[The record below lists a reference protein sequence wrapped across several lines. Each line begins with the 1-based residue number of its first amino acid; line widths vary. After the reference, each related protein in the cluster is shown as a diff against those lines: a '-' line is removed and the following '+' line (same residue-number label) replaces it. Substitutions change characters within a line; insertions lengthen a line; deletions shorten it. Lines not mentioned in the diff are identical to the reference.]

1 MADKWISEDSSE
13 AELKSAV
20 SAFEQILEVEPN
32 DRLALETLG
41 TAHTRLGDPDKAAS
55 YLLRLAEVVT
65 NENDAKGAVDLIRIL
80 RTLPPSEVITG
91 TVKKLQALAGKT
103 GRGDT
108 KRATAQRSHDIT
120 REISLAWDLLQA
132 EQISQ
137 EDYAGIVHNL
147 SENSA
152 KAAQIDVPIT
162 VLHALQDRQ
171 HRGLEKVIAYLGRT
185 SGKPVIPVQQFE
197 ITQELLVML
206 PIEYMSQRGAILF
219 EKMGQDLLVAVLN
232 PFDTELQQDIREET
246 GRRCHFYVTGPAQ
259 YDAALINIRKSLAML
274 NS

>member
-13 AELKSAV
+13 AELRSAV

-41 TAHTRLGDPDKAAS
+41 TAHARLGDPDKATTF
-55 YLLRLAEVVT
+55 LLRLAEVIA
-65 NENDAKGAVDLIRIL
+65 NENDAKGAGELVRTL
-80 RTLPPSEVITG
+80 RTLPPSEIITSA
-91 TVKKLQALAGKT
+91 VKKLQALASKSAK
-103 GRGDT
+103 GDA
-108 KRATAQRSHDIT
+108 KRAPSQRSHDIT

-132 EQISQ
+132 DQITQ

-147 SENSA
+147 SENSS

-171 HRGLEKVIAYLGRT
+171 HRGLEKILAYLGRT

-197 ITQELLVML
+197 ITQDLLTLL
-206 PIEYMSQRGAILF
+206 PVEYMSQRGAIIF

-246 GRRCHFYVTGPAQ
+246 GRRCHFYVTGPSQ
-259 YDAALINIRKSLAML
+259 YDTALGNIRKSLAMMA
-274 NS
+274 